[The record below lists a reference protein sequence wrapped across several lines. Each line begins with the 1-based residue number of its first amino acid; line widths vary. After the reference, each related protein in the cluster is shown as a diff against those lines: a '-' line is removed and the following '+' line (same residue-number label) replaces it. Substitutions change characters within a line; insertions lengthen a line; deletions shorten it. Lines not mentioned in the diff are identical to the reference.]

1 MEKRN
6 LYISWTLRV
15 FLFALFVFSAITK
28 MLPLTPFEKQL
39 VDLGFADWHTAPYF
53 ARLIIGIE
61 LGLGIALIQNHFF
74 KRLAI
79 PATALLLVAFC
90 IHLSYQIAI
99 GQGGNCGCFGQFIEM
114 TPTEALIKNIVTLGL
129 LGWLFFISHEKK
141 SANRFSFLL
150 LIWSFSTLFMFMAF
164 PFAPFKELSN
174 IVVNTENIPW
184 EPETTTAE
192 TGTVDTTKVA
202 VTTTP
207 VETVNPGPTSV
218 VSKFSKLNVFSGMKV
233 KIDEGKRIVCFFIPG
248 CDHCR
253 EAAKALTEL
262 SKDPNFPKVYIYFGD
277 EEVEKIDEF
286 FQVAGKKYPYQVLGM
301 GEFFTLMGAEG
312 ETPGIL
318 YLWNGNILK
327 SYFGDQFNK
336 EDIKNF
342 VNQ

>member
-15 FLFALFVFSAITK
+15 FLFGLFVFSAITK

-53 ARLIIGIE
+53 ARLIIGVE

-74 KRLAI
+74 KRFVI

-129 LGWLFFISHEKK
+129 LGWLFAISKEKK

-164 PFAPFKELSN
+164 PFAPFKELG
-174 IVVNTENIPW
+174 IVTGDTSGIPW
-184 EPETTTAE
+184 EDDSTTSTQ
-192 TGTVDTTKVA
+192 TVDTNQTQ
-202 VTTTP
+202 TTIAPT
-207 VETVNPGPTSV
+207 EIVNPGPTAV
-218 VSKFSKLNVFSGMKV
+218 VSKFSKLNVFSGLKV

-253 EAAKALTEL
+253 EAAKALAEL
-262 SKDPNFPKVYIYFGD
+262 SKDPNFPKVYVYFGD

-286 FQVAGKKYPYQVLGM
+286 FQVAGRKYPYQVIGM
-301 GEFFTLMGAEG
+301 GEFFTLMGTEG

-318 YLWNGNILK
+318 FMWNGNIQK

-336 EDIKNF
+336 DDIKNF

>member
-15 FLFALFVFSAITK
+15 FLFALFVFSAVTK
-28 MLPLTPFEKQL
+28 MFPLTPFEKQL

-74 KRLAI
+74 KRFTI
-79 PATALLLVAFC
+79 PATALLLIAFC

-114 TPTEALIKNIVTLGL
+114 TPTEALIKNILTLAL
-129 LGWLFFISHEKK
+129 LGWLFFISKEKR

-174 IVVNTENIPW
+174 VIVDTSSIPW
-184 EPETTTAE
+184 EDESAPASQ
-192 TGTVDTTKVA
+192 TVDTAQAQITNVPA
-202 VTTTP
+202 TV
-207 VETVNPGPTSV
+207 VNPGPAAV
-218 VSKFSKLNVFSGMKV
+218 VSKFSKLNVFSGLKV

-253 EAAKALTEL
+253 EAAKAITEL

-301 GEFFTLMGAEG
+301 GEFFTLMGPQG

-318 YLWNGNILK
+318 YLWNGNIQK
-327 SYFGDQFNK
+327 SYFGEQFNK
-336 EDIKNF
+336 DDLKNTC
-342 VNQ
+342 NQ

>member
-192 TGTVDTTKVA
+192 TGTIDTTKVA

>member
-15 FLFALFVFSAITK
+15 FLFALFVFSAVTK
-28 MLPLTPFEKQL
+28 MFPLTPFEKQL

-74 KRLAI
+74 KRFTI
-79 PATALLLVAFC
+79 PATALLLIAFC

-114 TPTEALIKNIVTLGL
+114 TPTEALIKNIVTLAL
-129 LGWLFFISHEKK
+129 LGWLFFISKEKR

-174 IVVNTENIPW
+174 VIIDTSSIPW
-184 EPETTTAE
+184 EDESAPENQ
-192 TGTVDTTKVA
+192 TVDTAQTKITNVPA
-202 VTTTP
+202 TV
-207 VETVNPGPTSV
+207 VNPGPAAV
-218 VSKFSKLNVFSGMKV
+218 VSKFANLNVFSGLKV

-253 EAAKALTEL
+253 EAAKAITEL

-301 GEFFTLMGAEG
+301 GEFFTLMGPQG

-318 YLWNGNILK
+318 YLWNGNIQK
-327 SYFGDQFNK
+327 SYFGEQFNK
-336 EDIKNF
+336 DDLKNTC
-342 VNQ
+342 NQ

>member
-6 LYISWTLRV
+6 LYISWSLRV
-15 FLFALFVFSAITK
+15 FLFALFVFSAVTK
-28 MLPLTPFEKQL
+28 MFPLTPFEKQL

-61 LGLGIALIQNHFF
+61 LGLGIALIQNHFL
-74 KRLAI
+74 KRFTI

-114 TPTEALIKNIVTLGL
+114 TPSEALIKNIITLAL
-129 LGWLFFISHEKK
+129 LGWLFFISKEKK

-150 LIWSFSTLFMFMAF
+150 LIWSFSTLFMFMVF
-164 PFAPFKELSN
+164 PFAPFKELTN
-174 IVVNTENIPW
+174 AVVDTSSIPW
-184 EPETTTAE
+184 EDEAAPVIQSTDTAQ
-192 TGTVDTTKVA
+192 TQLTNAPA
-202 VTTTP
+202 V
-207 VETVNPGPTSV
+207 TVNPGPAAV
-218 VSKFSKLNVFSGMKV
+218 VSKFAKLNVFSGLKV

-253 EAAKALTEL
+253 EAAKAIAEL
-262 SKDPNFPKVYIYFGD
+262 SKDPNFPKVYVYFGD

-286 FQVAGKKYPYQVLGM
+286 FQVAGKKYPYQVIGM
-301 GEFFTLMGAEG
+301 GEFFTLMGAQG

-318 YLWNGNILK
+318 YLWNGNIQK

-336 EDIKNF
+336 EDLKNTC
-342 VNQ
+342 NQ

>member
-164 PFAPFKELSN
+164 PFAPFKELDN
-174 IVVNTENIPW
+174 VIVDTSSIPW
-184 EPETTTAE
+184 EDESTTSIQ
-192 TGTVDTTKVA
+192 TVDTNQTP
-202 VTTTP
+202 TTIAPT
-207 VETVNPGPTSV
+207 EIVNPGPTSV

-336 EDIKNF
+336 EDIINF

>member
-15 FLFALFVFSAITK
+15 LLCGLFVFSAITK

-39 VDLGFADWHTAPYF
+39 VDLGFADWHTAPYY

-74 KRLAI
+74 KRLVI
-79 PATALLLVAFC
+79 PLTALLLVAFC

-114 TPTEALIKNIVTLGL
+114 TPTEALIKNIVTLVF
-129 LGWLFFISHEKK
+129 LGWLFFISTEKK

-174 IVVNTENIPW
+174 ITVDTENIPW
-184 EPETTTAE
+184 ETETP
-192 TGTVDTTKVA
+192 
-202 VTTTP
+202 TTP
-207 VETVNPGPTSV
+207 TGPVDNTQTAVIATPTESVNPGPAAV
-218 VSKFSKLNVFSGMKV
+218 VSKFSKLNVFGGMKV

-253 EAAKALTEL
+253 EAAKAITEL

-301 GEFFTLMGAEG
+301 GEFFTLMGPQG

-318 YLWNGNILK
+318 YLWNGNIQK
-327 SYFGDQFNK
+327 SYFGEQFNK
-336 EDIKNF
+336 EDLKNTC
-342 VNQ
+342 NQ

>member
-6 LYISWTLRV
+6 LNISWTLRV
-15 FLFALFVFSAITK
+15 FLFGLFVFSAITK

-53 ARLIIGIE
+53 ARLIIGVE

-74 KRLAI
+74 KRFVI

-129 LGWLFFISHEKK
+129 LGWLFAISKEKK

-164 PFAPFKELSN
+164 PFAPFKELG
-174 IVVNTENIPW
+174 IVTGDTSSIPW
-184 EPETTTAE
+184 EDDSKPSTQ
-192 TGTVDTTKVA
+192 TVDANQTQATIA
-202 VTTTP
+202 PT
-207 VETVNPGPTSV
+207 EIVNPGPTSV
-218 VSKFSKLNVFSGMKV
+218 VSKFSKLNVFSGLKV

-253 EAAKALTEL
+253 EAAKAITEL
-262 SKDPNFPKVYIYFGD
+262 SKDPNFPKVYVYFGD

-286 FQVAGKKYPYQVLGM
+286 FQVAGRKYPYQVIGM
-301 GEFFTLMGAEG
+301 GEFFTLMGPQG

-318 YLWNGNILK
+318 YMWNGNIQK

-336 EDIKNF
+336 EDLKQAC
-342 VNQ
+342 NQ

>member
-15 FLFALFVFSAITK
+15 FLFGLFVFSAITK

-53 ARLIIGIE
+53 ARLIIGVE

-74 KRLAI
+74 KRIVI
-79 PATALLLVAFC
+79 PSTALLLVAFC

-129 LGWLFFISHEKK
+129 LGWLFVISKEKK
-141 SANRFSFLL
+141 NANRFSFLL
-150 LIWSFSTLFMFMAF
+150 LIWSLSTLFMFMAF

-174 IVVNTENIPW
+174 IVVDTENIPW
-184 EPETTTAE
+184 ETEAPVTSVA
-192 TGTVDTTKVA
+192 TVDTTQNVVA
-202 VTTTP
+202 TTP
-207 VETVNPGPTSV
+207 TETVNPGPTSV

-253 EAAKALTEL
+253 EAAKAITEL
-262 SKDPNFPKVYIYFGD
+262 SKDPNFPKVYVYFGD

-301 GEFFTLMGAEG
+301 GEFFTLMGPQG

-318 YLWNGNILK
+318 YMWNGNIQK
-327 SYFGDQFNK
+327 SYFGDQFSK
-336 EDIKNF
+336 EDLKNTC
-342 VNQ
+342 NQ

>member
-6 LYISWTLRV
+6 LYITWTLRV
-15 FLFALFVFSAITK
+15 LLCGLFVFSAITK

-39 VDLGFADWHTAPYF
+39 VDLGFADWHTAPYY

-74 KRLAI
+74 KRIVI
-79 PATALLLVAFC
+79 PLTALLLVAFC

-114 TPTEALIKNIVTLGL
+114 TPTEALIKNIVTLGF
-129 LGWLFFISHEKK
+129 LGWLFFISTEKK

-164 PFAPFKELSN
+164 PFAPFKEL
-174 IVVNTENIPW
+174 NTITTDTSNIPW
-184 EPETTTAE
+184 EPETPVTTQ
-192 TGTVDTTKVA
+192 GVDTSKTQITNAPIV
-202 VTTTP
+202 V
-207 VETVNPGPTSV
+207 VNPGPAAV
-218 VSKFSKLNVFSGMKV
+218 VSKFAKLNVFSGLKV

-286 FQVAGKKYPYQVLGM
+286 FQVAGKPYPYQVLGM
-301 GEFFTLMGAEG
+301 GEFFTLMGPQG
-312 ETPGIL
+312 ETPGII
-318 YLWNGNILK
+318 YLWNGNIQK

-336 EDIKNF
+336 EDLKKMC
-342 VNQ
+342 NQ